1 MTGTNIAK
9 PIVLLTGGGTGG
21 HLYPL
26 LAVADEL
33 STSTHGEV
41 TLVYVGPASSFKD
54 EFKQRGI
61 TTHRIAGSK
70 LRRYAAIEN
79 LLDIPRFFWSI
90 VQSLAIVYAIMPDV
104 VLSKG
109 GPGAFPVVLA
119 SWFYRIPVII
129 HESDTVPGLTNR
141 LSAPFATRIA
151 VSFASAAAY
160 FPATKT
166 ARTGI
171 PLRKEL
177 TDIAGDSAV
186 AKRSFG
192 FVPEMPLMLVLGGS
206 QGSTRL
212 NEFIAKNLHAL
223 LAEFQVYQQ
232 SGDTNLKETRA
243 QAERIVERLPV
254 ALQGRYHVAG
264 ALSADALR
272 TAFVA
277 ADIILTRAG
286 ASAIYE
292 SAAAGKPA
300 ILVPLPEAASD
311 HQRLNAGEYAATG
324 AAIVIEEANL
334 SPAIVIAEAKK
345 LLGVANGETIR
356 TRASEFV
363 RPHATSQIAREVLRL
378 AARA

>member
-1 MTGTNIAK
+1 M
-9 PIVLLTGGGTGG
+9 
-21 HLYPL
+21 
-26 LAVADEL
+26 
-33 STSTHGEV
+33 
-41 TLVYVGPASSFKD
+41 LVYVGPGTSFKD

-61 TTHRIAGSK
+61 TTYRISGSK
-70 LRRYAAIEN
+70 LRRYAALEN
-79 LLDIPRFFWSI
+79 ILDIPRFFWSI
-90 VQSLAIVYAIMPDV
+90 IQSLAILYAVMPSAV
-104 VLSKG
+104 FSKG

-119 SWFYRIPVII
+119 AWFYRIPVVI
-129 HESDTVPGLTNR
+129 HESDAVPGLTNR

-151 VSFASAAAY
+151 ISFSSAAAF
-160 FPATKT
+160 FPERKT

-177 TDIAGDSAV
+177 VHPEGDHAI
-186 AKRSFG
+186 AKRSLG
-192 FVPEMPLMLVLGGS
+192 FTSDAPLMLVLGGS

-232 SGDTNLKETRA
+232 SGDTNLKDTRT

-254 ALQGRYHVAG
+254 ELRGRYHIAG

-292 SAAAGKPA
+292 VAAAERPA

-311 HQRLNAGEYAATG
+311 HQRLNAGEFAATG
-324 AAIVIEEANL
+324 AATVIEEANL

-345 LLGVANGETIR
+345 LLAGKNGGVTPTR
-356 TRASEFV
+356 TAEFL
-363 RPHATSQIAREVLRL
+363 RPQAAGQIARELVRL
-378 AARA
+378 ASIV